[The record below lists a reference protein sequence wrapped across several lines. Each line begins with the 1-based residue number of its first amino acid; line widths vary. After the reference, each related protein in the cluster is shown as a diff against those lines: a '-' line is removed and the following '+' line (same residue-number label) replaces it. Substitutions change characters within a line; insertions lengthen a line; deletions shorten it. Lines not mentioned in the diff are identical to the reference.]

1 MNRAIFAVAALAAG
15 ALLAMTGLAAPRGD
29 APVVS
34 SLAPLMEKELHWGM
48 THVEVVDA
56 YNHPTGLFDRE
67 YAPRLAKLQP
77 GVDMDELQAER
88 DNRKSNFAHAYSEFL
103 DTPTGYDLTPLK
115 SEYSYNN
122 GEALQKLYKD
132 GKTRFFFYIKDRL
145 WKIYDEVPLG
155 SDGALGGSFQAALTR
170 IAGVL
175 GAPGRVRPGGTQG
188 LEQTTA
194 DWQDSATHLRV
205 VDRSSDHL
213 VGLVLEDKR
222 TVANLPSLRTAKAQ
236 DPFALDPSIAAITRG
251 GVTDPNAAR
260 QQDVDAGARK
270 RK

>member
-1 MNRAIFAVAALAAG
+1 
-15 ALLAMTGLAAPRGD
+15 
-29 APVVS
+29 
-34 SLAPLMEKELHWGM
+34 
-48 THVEVVDA
+48 
-56 YNHPTGLFDRE
+56 
-67 YAPRLAKLQP
+67 
-77 GVDMDELQAER
+77 
-88 DNRKSNFAHAYSEFL
+88 
-103 DTPTGYDLTPLK
+103 
-115 SEYSYNN
+115 
-122 GEALQKLYKD
+122 
-132 GKTRFFFYIKDRL
+132 
-145 WKIYDEVPLG
+145 
-155 SDGALGGSFQAALTR
+155 
-170 IAGVL
+170 
-175 GAPGRVRPGGTQG
+175 